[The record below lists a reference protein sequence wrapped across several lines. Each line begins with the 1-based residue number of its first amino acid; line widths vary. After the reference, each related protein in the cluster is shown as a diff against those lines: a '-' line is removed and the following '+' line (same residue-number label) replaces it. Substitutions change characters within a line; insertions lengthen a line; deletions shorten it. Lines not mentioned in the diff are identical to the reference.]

1 MKRGIKELITF
12 WQNNDKLKDE
22 GNLGNYFEALNTAG
36 DQMRCVEEGL

>member
-12 WQNNDKLKDE
+12 WQNNDKDE
-22 GNLGNYFEALNTAG
+22 GNLGNYFEDLSTAG